1 MSTESEIK
9 KALNLFNR
17 KEGTQSEYR
26 KICADL
32 GFLLRNDEPSET
44 QTPVVYFIFGKCNIY
59 LGNHWGAVRAFKGV
73 VSSNVSIEQKKYAM
87 TSTVNF
93 IDNTDREISRH
104 QEEIKRLSRK
114 KVVIMQ

>member
-17 KEGTQSEYR
+17 EKGTQSEYR

-32 GFLLRNDEPSET
+32 GSLLRDNKPSET
-44 QTPVVYFIFGKCNIY
+44 QVPVVYFIFGKCNIY
-59 LGNHWGAVRAFKGV
+59 LGNHWGAARAFKKV
-73 VSSNVSIEQKKYAM
+73 VSSNASIEQRKYAM

-93 IDNTDREISRH
+93 IDNIDREISRH
-104 QEEIKRLSRK
+104 QKEIRRLSMK
-114 KVVIMQ
+114 KGIIMQ